1 MNLDLCWAPEN
12 LPRKSGLLAISCH
25 TALKFEFNPCFS
37 CYTSHNSIYITV
49 STPLSTWIIH
59 SHSAQ
64 TSLIHTNWI
73 FLMLI
78 IQFPQDPTLAI
89 NGVRFPK
96 DLAMTVICTTKAF
109 QADIVSRNCFASSI
123 ANRMDSGVGIC
134 FSCLLGDAPLR
145 PTFPLIFLCHLCT
158 SLLIVTSSRR
168 SALVAP
174 IAESDGHVT

>member
-1 MNLDLCWAPEN
+1 MDNSQPLSSDQLNPHKLDLSYAYHPIS
-12 LPRKSGLLAISCH
+12 PRSNSCDQWSQIS
-25 TALKFEFNPCFS
+25 KRSSND
-37 CYTSHNSIYITV
+37 SHLHNQSISSRYSI
-49 STPLSTWIIH
+49 
-59 SHSAQ
+59 
-64 TSLIHTNWI
+64 
-73 FLMLI
+73 
-78 IQFPQDPTLAI
+78 
-89 NGVRFPK
+89 
-96 DLAMTVICTTKAF
+96 
-109 QADIVSRNCFASSI
+109 SRNCFASSI